1 MLLKYFIPEMSSTK
15 EFFTSHIQ
23 NWDAE
28 LYNAI
33 NQEFERQKEGIEL
46 IASENYVSK
55 AVMEVQGSVLTNK
68 YAEGYPAKRYYGG
81 CEFVDIAETLA
92 IERLKKLFNCNFA
105 NVQPHSGANANQ
117 AVYFAFMKPG
127 ETVMGLSLDCGGH
140 LTHGFSVNQSGKWFN
155 PVSYHVTPEG
165 LIDYEEAERLAME
178 HKPKMII
185 AGFSAYSRVLDWKKF
200 REIADKCG
208 AILMADIAHVSGLIA
223 GGEYPSP
230 FPYADVVTSTT
241 HKTLRGPRGGIIMWN
256 DEKFSKAINS
266 AIFPGT
272 QGGPLMHVIGAKA
285 VAFGEALKPE
295 FKEYTKQVVKNA
307 KTLAQTLIER
317 GLQIV
322 TGGTENH
329 LMIVDLTPYG
339 ITGKDAEKT
348 LEKAGLTC
356 NKNTIPFDKASPF
369 VTSGI
374 RLGTPAGTTRGFKEE
389 EFKMIGN
396 FIADVLSSFAKNP
409 EDNSKME
416 QETFAK
422 VKALCSKF
430 PIY

>member
-1 MLLKYFIPEMSSTK
+1 MPTK
-15 EFFTSHIQ
+15 DFFTAGLASCDSAIF
-23 NWDAE
+23 DV
-28 LYNAI
+28 I

-55 AVMEVQGSVLTNK
+55 AVLEAQGSILTNK
-68 YAEGYPAKRYYGG
+68 YAEGYPKKRYYGG

-92 IERLKKLFNCNFA
+92 IERLKQLFGCNFA

-117 AVYFAFMKPG
+117 SVYFAFMNPG
-127 ETVMGLSLDCGGH
+127 ETVLGLSLDCGGH
-140 LTHGFSVNQSGKWFN
+140 LTHGFAVNQSGKWFN
-155 PVSYHVTPEG
+155 GVSYHVTPEG
-165 LIDYEEAERLAME
+165 LIDYDEMEKLAME

-185 AGFSAYSRVLDWKKF
+185 AGFSAYSRVLDWKRF
-200 REIADKCG
+200 REVADKCG

-223 GGEYPSP
+223 GGQYPSP
-230 FPYADVVTSTT
+230 FPYADVVTTTT
-241 HKTLRGPRGGIIMWN
+241 HKTLRGPRGGVIMWN
-256 DEKFSKAINS
+256 DEKYSKAING
-266 AIFPGT
+266 ANFPGT
-272 QGGPLMHVIGAKA
+272 QGGPLMHVIAGKA

-295 FKEYTKQVVKNA
+295 FKEYTKNVVENA
-307 KTLAQTLIER
+307 KTLANTLTAR
-317 GLQIV
+317 GLKIV

-348 LEKAGLTC
+348 LERAGLTC

-374 RLGTPAGTTRGFKEE
+374 RLGTPAGTTRGFGVKEFE
-389 EFKMIGN
+389 IIGN
-396 FIADVLSSFAKNP
+396 LIADVLSSFAKTP
-409 EDNSKME
+409 EDNSKTE
-416 QETFAK
+416 KEVFEK
-422 VKALCSKF
+422 VKNLCKNF